1 MDTSKL
7 DQALVNTAVNTI
19 KMLSVDAIEAA
30 KSGHPGL
37 PMGCS
42 DIAFILWNEF
52 LRFNPDDP
60 GWANRDR
67 FVLSA
72 GHGSALLYSLLH
84 VYGFDLSIEDIKNFR
99 QKESKTPGHPEYGHT
114 PGVETTTGPLGQG
127 FANGV
132 GMAMAER
139 VMADKFNK
147 NDNII
152 DHFIY
157 SLAGDGDMME
167 GITSEAASIAGHLG
181 LSKLIYFYDSNQ
193 ITIEGDTNFTF
204 SEDVGK
210 RFEAYNWQVL
220 HVDGYDHAA
229 IRESIIAGQKDESRP
244 TLIIAKTTIGK
255 GSPNKEN
262 TASAHG
268 EPLGDAEIRLTREAI
283 GMPVDKAFHVPA
295 EAKALFDKRIEEVK
309 AQYSSWQA
317 RFKIALTEDESL
329 LASWD
334 AHINKAVPA
343 DIEERLL
350 ATITKDSIATRSA
363 SGDMLQV
370 VAGAVPSL
378 IGGSADLAPS
388 TKTAI
393 KGSPSIAKNEFTGK
407 NIHIGI
413 REHAMGA
420 MMNGMAVYDGL
431 IPYGSTFLVFSDYVK
446 PAIRLSALMNLQAI
460 YIFTHDSVFVGEDGP
475 THEPVEHVTALR
487 IIPNLQVIRPSDATE
502 TAAAW
507 KAALDKKD
515 GPTAL
520 ILTRQNLPV
529 NDRTKYASQ
538 SNLKFGAYT
547 LVDCDGSPDM
557 IIMASGSEVSLAMDA
572 ASEITKKGQ
581 KVRVVSVP
589 SFELFDAQGDD
600 YRESVMPRA
609 CKKVV
614 AIEAG
619 STISWY
625 KYVGRDG
632 LVIGIDSFGASAP
645 AKDIAEMFGMNRS
658 DVVSKIA
665 EKWGL

>member
-7 DQALVNTAVNTI
+7 DKELVTRAVNTI
-19 KMLSVDAIEAA
+19 KMLSVDQIEAA

-42 DIAFILWNEF
+42 DMAFILFNEF
-52 LRFNPDDP
+52 IRFNPQDP
-60 GWANRDR
+60 AWANRDR

-72 GHGSALLYSLLH
+72 GHGSALVYSLLH
-84 VYGFDLSIEDIKNFR
+84 LYGYELSMDEVKNFR
-99 QKESKTPGHPEYGHT
+99 QWGSKTPGHPEYGHT

-139 VMADKFNK
+139 VLAGKFN
-147 NDNII
+147 NNSEVI

-157 SLAGDGDMME
+157 SIAGDGDMME

-181 LSKLIYFYDSNQ
+181 LSRLIYFYDSNQ

-220 HVDGYDHAA
+220 HVDGYDHSA
-229 IRESIIAGQKDESRP
+229 IREAIMAGQKETEKP

-255 GSPNKEN
+255 GSPNKAN

-268 EPLGDAEIRLTREAI
+268 EPLGVDETKLTKESI
-283 GMPVDKAFHVPA
+283 GWPADQPFYVPDDV
-295 EAKALFDKRIEEVK
+295 KDLFNQRIEELKADYEAWQNLFNKAVK
-309 AQYSSWQA
+309 GDNNLS
-317 RFKIALTEDESL
+317 KL
-329 LASWD
+329 WD
-334 AHINKAVPA
+334 AHVNRTVPTN
-343 DIEERLL
+343 IEDLLL
-350 ATITKDSIATRSA
+350 ATIKKDSIATRAA
-363 SGDMLQV
+363 SGDMMQV
-370 VAGAVPSL
+370 IAKEVPAL

-388 TKTAI
+388 TKTDI
-393 KGSPSIAKNEFTGK
+393 KGSSSIAKGDFTGK
-407 NIHIGI
+407 NIHFGI

-431 IPYGSTFLVFSDYVK
+431 IPYGSTFLVFSDYVR
-446 PAIRLSALMNLQAI
+446 PSVRLSALMGLQAI
-460 YIFTHDSVFVGEDGP
+460 YVFTHDSIFVGEDGP
-475 THEPVEHVTALR
+475 THEPVEHVTSLR
-487 IIPNLQVIRPSDATE
+487 LIPNLQVIRPSDATE

-529 NDRTKYASQ
+529 LDRAKYASQ
-538 SNLKFGAYT
+538 SNLTKGAYILDDCAGDPD
-547 LVDCDGSPDM
+547 LV
-557 IIMASGSEVSLAMDA
+557 IMASGSEVALAMEA
-572 ASEITKKGQ
+572 AEELRNSGQ
-581 KVRVVSVP
+581 KVRLVSVP
-589 SFELFDAQGDD
+589 SFELFDKQDEAYGKSITGDCE
-600 YRESVMPRA
+600 RL
-609 CKKVV
+609 V

-619 STISWY
+619 STLGWY

-632 LVIGIDSFGASAP
+632 LIIGIDRFGASAP
-645 AKDIAEMFGMNRS
+645 AKEMAKHFGFNKE
-658 DVVSKIA
+658 DVVRKIR
-665 EKWGL
+665 EKWKL

>member
-1 MDTSKL
+1 MDSSKL

-52 LRFNPDDP
+52 IRFNPDDP
-60 GWANRDR
+60 DWANRDR

-99 QKESKTPGHPEYGHT
+99 QKGSKTPGHPEYGHT

-139 VMADKFNK
+139 VMAGKFNK
-147 NDNII
+147 NDNVI

-181 LSKLIYFYDSNQ
+181 LSRLIYIYDSNQ

-229 IRESIIAGQKDESRP
+229 IREAVIAGQKDEGRP

-255 GSPNKEN
+255 GSPNKAN

-283 GMPVDKAFHVPA
+283 GMPVDEAFYVPA

-309 AQYSSWQA
+309 AQYSAWQA
-317 RFKIALTEDESL
+317 RFKIAVRGDNTLSS
-329 LASWD
+329 SWD
-334 AHINKAVPA
+334 THINSEVPA

-370 VAGAVPSL
+370 VAKMVPSL

-393 KGSPSIAKNEFTGK
+393 KGSPSIAKDEFTGK
-407 NIHIGI
+407 NIHFGI

-446 PAIRLSALMNLQAI
+446 PAVRLSALMNLQAI

-529 NDRTKYASQ
+529 IDRAKYASQ

-547 LVDCDGSPDM
+547 IVDCDGSPDL

-572 ASEITKKGQ
+572 AGEITKKGQ

-589 SFELFDAQGDD
+589 SFDLFDKQGDD
-600 YRESVMPRA
+600 YKESVIPQA

-619 STISWY
+619 STIGWY

-645 AKDIAEMFGMNRS
+645 AKDIAEMFGLNVE
-658 DVVSKIA
+658 DVISKIEA
-665 EKWGL
+665 KWSL

>member
-42 DIAFILWNEF
+42 DIVFILWNEF
-52 LRFNPDDP
+52 IRFNPDDP
-60 GWANRDR
+60 DWANRDR

-99 QKESKTPGHPEYGHT
+99 QKNSKTPGHPEYGHT

-220 HVDGYDHAA
+220 HVDGYDHTA
-229 IRESIIAGQKDESRP
+229 IREAIIAGQEDENRP

-255 GSPNKEN
+255 GSPNKAN
-262 TASAHG
+262 SASAHG
-268 EPLGDAEIRLTREAI
+268 EPLGDAEIRLTRKAI

-295 EAKALFDKRIEEVK
+295 EAKVLFDKRIEEVK
-309 AQYSSWQA
+309 AEYSLWQA
-317 RFKIALTEDESL
+317 RFKIALTEDKSL

-334 AHINKAVPA
+334 AHVNKAVPA

-370 VAGAVPSL
+370 VAETVPSL

-393 KGSPSIAKNEFTGK
+393 KGSPSIARNEFTGK
-407 NIHIGI
+407 NIHFGI

-529 NDRTKYASQ
+529 IDRTKYASQ

-547 LVDCDGSPDM
+547 LVDCDGSPDV

-572 ASEITKKGQ
+572 AGEITKKGQ

-600 YRESVMPRA
+600 YRESVIPGA

-619 STISWY
+619 STLSWY

-632 LVIGIDSFGASAP
+632 LVIGIDRFGASAP

-658 DVVSKIA
+658 DVVSKI
-665 EKWGL
+665 EGKWGL